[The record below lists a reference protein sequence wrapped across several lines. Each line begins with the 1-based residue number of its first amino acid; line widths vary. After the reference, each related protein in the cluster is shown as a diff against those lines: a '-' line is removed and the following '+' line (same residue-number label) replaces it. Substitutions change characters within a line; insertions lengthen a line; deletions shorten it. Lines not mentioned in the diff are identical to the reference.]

1 MDKLLRYSLA
11 AGLAA
16 VLVAV
21 VALTL
26 LYRSLVLDSL
36 LEGETRANVTLTR
49 TFANAIW
56 PEHAAFVMN
65 AGRIPKA
72 ELASRREIADLGF
85 QLRMLKAGTSVV
97 KVKIYDTNGLTVF
110 SSDPRQIGEDR
121 SGNPGVRSALAGVP
135 VSETTYRERFDSW
148 DGPLAE
154 RNIIGTYVPV
164 RVLEYS
170 PVDAVMEIYSDVTP
184 LVERMERSLWQ
195 IFGVV
200 LAALSL
206 VFSVGLWSILRHR
219 RLLRAQEDER
229 VAREEQVRYQA
240 YHDAL
245 TDLPNRVSFAEHLEE
260 AVRRAKRARW
270 PLAVMFLDADQFKR
284 VNDSLGHEAG
294 DQLLRVLAARIS
306 ASVRETDLLFRMGGD
321 EFTVLLEDV
330 RGPEEAASVAQ
341 RILEAMREPLQLQ
354 HHELTVSVSIGIAM
368 YPKDDDS
375 GERLVQS
382 ADTAMYRA
390 KELGRNRYAFFTPE
404 MNERVESQ
412 LLLEAALRRA
422 LKQSE
427 FRLHYQPRVTTGG
440 RIMGVEALLRWAHPE
455 RGLVEPA
462 QFIAALEET
471 GLIVPVGAWVLRE
484 ACRQAAAWQAAGHAP
499 LRVSVNLSSRQF
511 RSETLVDA
519 VAEALREARLDAQW
533 LEVELTESLLM
544 ENLDRAMVIMGRLK
558 ELGVG
563 ILIDDFGTGYSSLGY
578 LKRFPIDGLKIDRSF
593 VRDLAN
599 SRKDAAIVESIA
611 ALAQSLGIGLVAEGV
626 EQPRQAEFLRAHY
639 CTELQGYLFGRPMA
653 AAALEE
659 ILRQPAALAGSG
671 A

>member
-26 LYRSLVLDSL
+26 LYRGLVLDSL

-97 KVKIYDTNGLTVF
+97 KVKIYDTNGLTVY

-135 VSETTYRERFDSW
+135 VSESTYRERFDSW

-206 VFSVGLWSILRHR
+206 VFSVGLWSIVRHR

-229 VAREEQVRYQA
+229 LAREEQVRYQA

-245 TDLPNRVSFAEHLEE
+245 TDLPNRVSFAQHLEE

-427 FRLHYQPRVTTGG
+427 FRLHYQPRVTTYG

-455 RGLVEPA
+455 RGVVEPA

>member
-1 MDKLLRYSLA
+1 VDKLLRYSLA

-26 LYRSLVLDSL
+26 LYRGLVLDSL
-36 LEGETRANVTLTR
+36 IEGETRSNVTLTR
-49 TFANAIW
+49 TFANAVW
-56 PEHAAFVMN
+56 PEHSAFVMR
-65 AGRIPKA
+65 AGTIPMA
-72 ELASRREIADLGF
+72 ELASRNEIRDLDF
-85 QLRMLKAGTSVV
+85 QLRRLKAATSVV
-97 KVKIYDTNGLTVF
+97 KVKLYDTNGLTVY
-110 SSDPRQIGEDR
+110 STDPRQIGENK
-121 SGNPGVRSALAGVP
+121 SANPGVRSALAGTP
-135 VSETTYRERFDSW
+135 ASEITFRERFDAWEGTIS
-148 DGPLAE
+148 D
-154 RNIIGTYVPV
+154 RNIIATYVPV

-170 PVDAVMEIYSDVTP
+170 PVEAVMEVYSDVTP
-184 LVERMERSLWQ
+184 LVETMERRLWQ
-195 IFGVV
+195 ILGGV
-200 LAALSL
+200 LAGFGL
-206 VFSVGLWSILRHR
+206 VCAVGLWSIVRHR

-229 VAREEQVRYQA
+229 LAREQQVRYQA

-245 TDLPNRVSFAEHLEE
+245 TKLPNRASFVQHLEE
-260 AVRRAKRARW
+260 AVRRAKRAHW
-270 PLAVMFLDADQFKR
+270 SLAVMFLDADQFKR

-294 DQLLRVLAARIS
+294 DQLLRVLAERIR
-306 ASVRETDLLFRMGGD
+306 ASVRETDLLYRMGGD

-330 RGPEEAASVAQ
+330 RGPEEAAMVAQ
-341 RILEAMREPLQLQ
+341 RILEATREPLQLQ
-354 HHELTVSVSIGIAM
+354 HHELSASVSIGIAM

-390 KELGRNRYAFFTPE
+390 KQLGRNRYTFFTPE

-412 LLLEAALRRA
+412 LLLEAGLRRA
-422 LKQSE
+422 LKNEE
-427 FRLHYQPRVTTGG
+427 FRLHYQPRVAPDG
-440 RIMGVEALLRWAHPE
+440 RIVGVEALLRWAHPE

-462 QFIAALEET
+462 HFIAALEET
-471 GLIVPVGAWVLRE
+471 GLIVPVGTWVLRE
-484 ACRQAAAWQAAGHAP
+484 ACRQAAEWQRAGLAP
-499 LRVSVNLSSRQF
+499 LRISINLSSRQF
-511 RSETLVDA
+511 RSDALVDS

-533 LEVELTESLLM
+533 LDVELTESLLM

-558 ELGVG
+558 ALGVG

-626 EQPRQAEFLRAHY
+626 EQPHQADFMRSHY
-639 CTELQGYLFGRPMA
+639 CTEMQGYLFGWPMP

-659 ILRQPAALAGSG
+659 VLRGTVPEAQRA
-671 A
+671 